1 MHAFRNFFF
10 EKEYDFL
17 TLLKYFFIGTFDFNI
32 CRIILINFFLIL
44 DNLPVLRARSVIDS
58 VFIFKA
64 CSPYVIKS

>member
-32 CRIILINFFLIL
+32 CRIILINFF
-44 DNLPVLRARSVIDS
+44 
-58 VFIFKA
+58 FINK
-64 CSPYVIKS
+64 I